1 MNIMNSIENDLLDM
15 NQRFSLSEYQ
25 KLKPTQQLSFKNQL
39 KDAIAALKRNYS
51 VAMMDDEYLFTV
63 AETKANYTIMQLM
76 NELKELTF
84 RKKTSAIQG
93 NPAQQ
98 ADMVRK
104 QQEIKVQLAKTLFGA
119 HALFNKIDSKTIA
132 IDQTMLKKIIG

>member
-1 MNIMNSIENDLLDM
+1 M

-39 KDAIAALKRNYS
+39 KEAIASLKRNYS
-51 VAMMDDEYLFTV
+51 VAMMDDEYLFNV

-98 ADMVRK
+98 AEMVRK

-119 HALFNKIDSKTIA
+119 HALFNKVDSKTIA
-132 IDQTMLKKIIG
+132 IDQTMLRKIIG